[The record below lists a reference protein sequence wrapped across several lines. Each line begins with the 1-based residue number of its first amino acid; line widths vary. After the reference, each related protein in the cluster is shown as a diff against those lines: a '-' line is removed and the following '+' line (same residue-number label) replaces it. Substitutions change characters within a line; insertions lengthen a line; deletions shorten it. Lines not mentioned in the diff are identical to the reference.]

1 MSSRERILGRL
12 RAAQAPFKDL
22 PVIEQKQA
30 VVPVSDRSPSALTE
44 LFVREAQTVGCTV
57 HSVST
62 ATQALEI
69 FWSILEMDQNVLSWE
84 PQRIPI
90 DGLAKQLS
98 TRGIEVAAVN
108 DGQVRVGLT
117 GASAGLAA
125 TGSLVVLSGDG
136 RHRLTSLLPDVH
148 VVVLLASQIVP
159 DLEQWIRSNP
169 DAFRE
174 PSNTVIITGP
184 SKTADIAQELIK
196 GAHGPRQVHILLI
209 G

>member
-1 MSSRERILGRL
+1 MSSRERILERL
-12 RAAQAPFKDL
+12 RASQTPFTNL
-22 PVIEQKQA
+22 PPIEHKRH
-30 VVPVSDRSPSALTE
+30 VVSVSDRSPSTLTE

-69 FWSILEMDQNVLSWE
+69 FWSILEMDQNVLCWE

-98 TRGIEVAAVN
+98 ARGIEVAAVN

-117 GASAGLAA
+117 GASAALAS
-125 TGSLVVLSGDG
+125 TGSLVMMSGGG

-148 VVVLLASQIVP
+148 VVALLTSQILP
-159 DLEQWIRSNP
+159 DLEEWIRVNP
-169 DAFRE
+169 GAFRE

-196 GAHGPRQVHILLI
+196 GAHGPRQIHILLI

>member
-12 RAAQAPFKDL
+12 RAAQTPFKDF
-22 PVIEQKQA
+22 PTIERKQS
-30 VVPVSDRSPSALTE
+30 VVPVPDRSPSALTE
-44 LFVREAQTVGCTV
+44 LFIREAQAVGCIV

-62 ATQALEI
+62 ATQALEA
-69 FWSILEMDQNVLSWE
+69 FWSILEKDQSVLCWE
-84 PQRIPI
+84 PERIPI
-90 DGLAKQLS
+90 DGLAEQLS

-117 GASAGLAA
+117 GVSAALAA
-125 TGSLVVLSGDG
+125 TGSLVMMSGDG

-159 DLEQWIRSNP
+159 DLEQWIQSSPN
-169 DAFRE
+169 AFRE